1 MAELDLVFLAVLVL
15 SLTLGAWRGLV
26 YEVLSVAS
34 WIAAFVAAQWF
45 APVVAQRL
53 PLGSSGDGVRYL
65 AGFLVVFIAVVFT
78 GGLVAWLVKKL
89 VQAVGLRPIDRVLGA
104 AFGLVRGVVLLLV
117 LAVVVNMTA
126 LKTTDWWLESK
137 GADASMA
144 ALRGLRPVLPDGFG
158 QYLPQ

>member
-65 AGFLVVFIAVVFT
+65 AGFLVVFIAVLGMGYSWSLGF
-78 GGLVAWLVKKL
+78 
-89 VQAVGLRPIDRVLGA
+89 RDDR
-104 AFGLVRGVVLLLV
+104 RR
-117 LAVVVNMTA
+117 
-126 LKTTDWWLESK
+126 
-137 GADASMA
+137 AS
-144 ALRGLRPVLPDGFG
+144 
-158 QYLPQ
+158 